1 MEFPYPNQKGIKDSE
16 KFLAYNEENNTAT
29 VQIDF
34 VSTLFFSPFK
44 FNTLE
49 VSILEMDDNQSKIS

>member
-16 KFLAYNEENNTAT
+16 KLLAYNEENNTAT

-49 VSILEMDDNQSKIS
+49 VSILKMDDNQSKIS